1 MEEKRGAVPVSLFI
15 KLQNGMDVRQRI
27 RKSAMGLSCGF
38 VSNFEWINSKEEELG
53 RMENWIKINKYGI

>member
-38 VSNFEWINSKEEELG
+38 VSNFKSG
-53 RMENWIKINKYGI
+53 